1 MKNSQKDLMFIKKAL
16 ILAQKAYDT
25 GEVPVGALV
34 VSAEGK
40 ILGKGYNQAFKK
52 KSQNMHAEMLALQK
66 ATVKMGDWRLEGCTL
81 YVTLEPCLMCL
92 GFALLSRVERIVY
105 SAESPLFGAC
115 LDKSILPDVYNKHTK
130 EIISGIEAE
139 ASQELLK
146 LFFKSKRP
154 IK

>member
-1 MKNSQKDLMFIKKAL
+1 MTNDQKDLFFIQKAL
-16 ILAQKAYDT
+16 VLAHKAYNA

-34 VSAEGK
+34 VSPENI

-52 KSQNMHAEMLALQK
+52 KSQNMHAEMIALQK
-66 ATVKMGDWRLEGCTL
+66 ATQKIGDWRLEGCTL

-115 LDKSILPDVYNKHTK
+115 LDKSILPEVYAKHTK
-130 EIISGIEAE
+130 EIVSGIKAE
-139 ASQELLK
+139 SSQELLK
-146 LFFKSKRP
+146 LFFKNKRN
-154 IK
+154 KN